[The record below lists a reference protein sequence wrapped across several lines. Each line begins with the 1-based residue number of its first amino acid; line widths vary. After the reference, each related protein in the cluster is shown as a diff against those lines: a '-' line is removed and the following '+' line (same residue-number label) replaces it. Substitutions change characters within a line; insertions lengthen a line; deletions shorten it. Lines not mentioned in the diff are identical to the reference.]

1 MGSGMIQIE
10 VYGTQDIFLTG
21 SPQITFFKMVYRRHT
36 NFAIVPIHQDFFGS
50 INFNSELTCVL
61 EKIGDL
67 VHKMYLEIELPRV
80 YLEKNPSNWSN
91 DLQNATVQKNII
103 NEYYNLVFNYINAD
117 TDIIRKLTLLCR
129 TNNIPFS
136 QIEATMVNPIFLTD
150 LINSK
155 QALVDYIST
164 NANFNQII
172 ELADQKFY
180 LLQEINIIDITAQF
194 NYIITTINNAGVLN
208 TSDVNDQLKRTE
220 CLRVIYSMLY
230 PQLQRFYLPAYTLMV
245 EKNKIYNEF
254 INSTY
259 TEAYRCAWVE
269 EIGHAII
276 DYLEIKIGAE
286 LIDKHTGDW
295 MIIMNKLFQSEYQK
309 DNYNKLIGDIVELRT
324 FDSNAKPAYKLVI
337 PLQFWFCRF
346 AGLALPL
353 VALRYHDVTF
363 TLKIKDLSKLFY
375 VENDPNLLDMANIQN
390 LYNINLISASFI
402 VDYIHLDSDE
412 RKRFAQSTHEYLIEQ
427 VQYREIP
434 DILGQK
440 YIARVAFANPTKFII
455 WYAQPNYYRDNPTG
469 RNKCQWNNF
478 GTEVDKSGY
487 TMDRTFIR
495 LNSYDRTDNNQ
506 SVLYTNYVQPYNYF
520 RTDPTDGFNV
530 YSFAIKPLEHQPSST
545 CNLSRIDELGIDM
558 DFTDKFVAMINSTP
572 VENIGP
578 GATINVYVY
587 NYTIIRFL
595 SGMCGLAFKTS
606 N

>member
-1 MGSGMIQIE
+1 MIQIE

-36 NFAIVPIHQDFFGS
+36 NFAIEPIYQDFFGS
-50 INFNSELTCVL
+50 VNFNSELTCVL

-67 VHKMYLEIELPRV
+67 VHKMYLEIDLPRV
-80 YLEKNPSNWSN
+80 FLEKNPSNWSN

-117 TDIIRKLTLLCR
+117 TDIVRKLTLLCR
-129 TNNIPFS
+129 TNNIAFS
-136 QIEATMVNPIFLTD
+136 QIEATMSNPIFLAD
-150 LINSK
+150 LTVSK
-155 QALVDYIST
+155 QALVNYIST
-164 NANFNQII
+164 NANFNQIV

-194 NYIITTINNAGVLN
+194 NYIVTTINNSFPLN
-208 TSDVNDQLKRTE
+208 LTDVNDQLKRTE

-230 PQLQRFYLPAYTLMV
+230 QQIQRFYLPAYTLMV

-254 INSTY
+254 INGTY
-259 TEAYRCAWVE
+259 TEAYKCAWVE
-269 EIGHAII
+269 EVGHAII
-276 DYLEIKIGAE
+276 DYLEVRIGAE

-295 MIIMNKLFQSEYQK
+295 MILMNKLFQSEYQK
-309 DNYNKLIGDIVELRT
+309 ENYAKLIGNVPELTT
-324 FDSNAKPAYKLVI
+324 FDSVPKPTYKLVI
-337 PLQFWFCRF
+337 PLQFWFCRY
-346 AGLALPL
+346 AGLALPI
-353 VALRYHDVTF
+353 VNLRYHDVTF
-363 TLKIKDLSKLFY
+363 TLKLKDLSKLFY
-375 VENDPNLLDMANIQN
+375 VEDDPNLMDIPNIQN

-402 VDYIHLDSDE
+402 VDYVYLDSDE

-440 YIARVAFANPTKFII
+440 YIARLAFANPTKFLI

-478 GTEVDKSGY
+478 GTHPDRTGY

-495 LNSYDRTDNNQ
+495 LNSYNRTDNNQ

-530 YSFAIKPLEHQPSST
+530 YSFAIKPLEHQPSSA

-558 DFTDKFVAMINSTP
+558 DFTDEFVAMINSTP

-578 GATINVYVY
+578 GATIVVYVY
-587 NYTIIRFL
+587 SYTIIRFL

>member
-36 NFAIVPIHQDFFGS
+36 NFTIEPIYQDFFGTS
-50 INFNSELTCVL
+50 NFDSELTCVI

-67 VHKMYLEIELPRV
+67 IHKMYLEIELPRV
-80 YLEKNPSNWSN
+80 YLEKNPSNWTN
-91 DLQNATVQKNII
+91 DITNATTQKNII

-117 TDIIRKLTLLCR
+117 TDVTRKLTLLCR

-136 QIEATMVNPIFLTD
+136 QIEATMSNPIFLAELTT
-150 LINSK
+150 SK

-164 NANFNQII
+164 NANFNQ
-172 ELADQKFY
+172 LPPFADRKFD

-194 NYIITTINNAGVLN
+194 NYIVQTINNANVL
-208 TSDVNDQLKRTE
+208 TPPDVTDQLKRTE
-220 CLRVIYSMLY
+220 TLRVITTMLY
-230 PQLQRFYLPAYTLMV
+230 PQIKNFYIPVYTMMV
-245 EKNKIYNEF
+245 ELNKIFNDF
-254 INSTY
+254 VNGTY
-259 TEAYRCAWVE
+259 TEAYKCAWVE

-286 LIDKHTGDW
+286 AIDKHTGDW
-295 MIIMNKLFQSEYQK
+295 MIMMNKIFQNEYQK
-309 DNYNKLIGDIVELRT
+309 ENYAKLIGDVVELT
-324 FDSNAKPAYKLVI
+324 NFDDKPKPSYKLVI
-337 PLQFWFCRF
+337 PIQFWFCRH

-353 VALRYHDVTF
+353 AALRYDDVTF

-375 VENDPNLLDMANIQN
+375 VENDPTIPTIPNVQSI
-390 LYNINLISASFI
+390 YNINLISVRFI
-402 VDYIHLDSDE
+402 VDYVYLDSDE

-427 VQYREIP
+427 VQYREMP
-434 DILGQK
+434 DVLGQK

-455 WYAQPNYYRDNPTG
+455 WYAQPNFYRDNPTG

-478 GTEVDKSGY
+478 GTNSDKTGY
-487 TMDRTFIR
+487 TMNRTFIR
-495 LNSYDRTDNNQ
+495 LNSYDRTDNSQNIIF
-506 SVLYTNYVQPYNYF
+506 TNYVQPYTYF
-520 RTDPTDGFNV
+520 NTDPTDGFNV
-530 YSFAIKPLEHQPSST
+530 YSFAIMPTEHQPSST

-558 DFTDKFVAMINSTP
+558 EFTDRFIELINSTP

-578 GATINVYVY
+578 GATIIVYVY
-587 NYTIIRFL
+587 SYTIIRFM
-595 SGMCGLAFKTS
+595 SGMCGLAFQTS